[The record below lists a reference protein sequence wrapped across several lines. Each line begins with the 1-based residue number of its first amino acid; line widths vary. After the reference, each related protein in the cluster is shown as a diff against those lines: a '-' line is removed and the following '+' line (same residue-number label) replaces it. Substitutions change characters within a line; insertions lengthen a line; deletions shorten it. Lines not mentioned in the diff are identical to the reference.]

1 MDIHLLD
8 SLKYNHLERRN
19 HTYYFRYWI
28 PSWVRHFFK
37 KENIRYSLNTNDY
50 NVAIHLVKR
59 ETFKYDT
66 LLNDVRWLIME
77 IRNGKLRLSQD
88 DIENIIAQRIK
99 EIQDKL
105 DESYYKIKNGE
116 ISPNNIDI
124 TMLDEKGNRQFW
136 INADKACVFLNEK
149 IGKCFGFVKLENPM
163 VEIFG
168 TNLLWNTSSTNLF
181 TVEKNVTLKIKQLDN
196 DMLKGKK

>member
-1 MDIHLLD
+1 MRSGATEKNRKRAFFCSPLRSVVCLFAIL
-8 SLKYNHLERRN
+8 SLFSVAVYASAEETSREQ
-19 HTYYFRYWI
+19 
-28 PSWVRHFFK
+28 S
-37 KENIRYSLNTNDY
+37 
-50 NVAIHLVKR
+50 VAIDPSKI
-59 ETFKYDT
+59 TFPTHRDNQAIKD
-66 LLNDVRWLIME
+66 LGVALQRHD
-77 IRNGKLRLSQD
+77 NG
-88 DIENIIAQRIK
+88 RIK
-99 EIQDKL
+99 TYFQAGEAWQIGANAFSFSNDFATGAYAAEKG
-105 DESYYKIKNGE
+105 IKV
-116 ISPNNIDI
+116 

-196 DMLKGKK
+196 DVLKGKK